1 MRDATAGISEIE
13 RVNET
18 RTGSEGA
25 TGWDGWKDGKGRNG
39 LGRQDRCADGRPR
52 GPPGSSVFIC
62 CMTLRWPMASKM
74 ATSCHAAARDQS
86 YDFHHLT
93 AMQSEI
99 RNT

>member
-39 LGRQDRCADGRPR
+39 LGRQDRCADADGLAGLP
-52 GPPGSSVFIC
+52 
-62 CMTLRWPMASKM
+62 
-74 ATSCHAAARDQS
+74 AAPYSFA
-86 YDFHHLT
+86 
-93 AMQSEI
+93 A
-99 RNT
+99 